1 MTFLL
6 AWFILSIPVALLTG
20 KLISL
25 QDDET

>member
-1 MTFLL
+1 MTFLIV
-6 AWFILSIPVALLTG
+6 WFILSIPIAILTG

>member
-1 MTFLL
+1 MTFLI
-6 AWFILSIPVALLTG
+6 AWFILSIPVAVVTG

>member
-1 MTFLL
+1 MTFLII
-6 AWFILSIPVALLTG
+6 WFILSIPAAILTG

>member
-1 MTFLL
+1 MTILI
-6 AWFILSIPVALLTG
+6 AWLVLSIPVAILTG

>member
-1 MTFLL
+1 MTFLIW
-6 AWFILSIPVALLTG
+6 WFILSIPVAILTG